1 MKDTYYVLAKI
12 VWCSECND
20 FVIEK
25 IIRFKYNVPF
35 ANKEIFHYIHSHYI
49 RDDEDKSVEEYIE
62 GGRLYYYVGD
72 INYYFDPRYDSL
84 AEALALYTVYR
95 YQQTEAI
102 YDYDS
107 TLNIIND
114 DE

>member
-1 MKDTYYVLAKI
+1 MKNTYYVLAKI
-12 VWCSECND
+12 VWCGECDD
-20 FVIEK
+20 FAIEE

-49 RDDEDKSVEEYIE
+49 RDDEDKCIEEYIE

-72 INYYFDPRYDSL
+72 IYYDFDPRYDSL

-95 YQQTEAI
+95 YEQNEETIGE
-102 YDYDS
+102 
-107 TLNIIND
+107 
-114 DE
+114 